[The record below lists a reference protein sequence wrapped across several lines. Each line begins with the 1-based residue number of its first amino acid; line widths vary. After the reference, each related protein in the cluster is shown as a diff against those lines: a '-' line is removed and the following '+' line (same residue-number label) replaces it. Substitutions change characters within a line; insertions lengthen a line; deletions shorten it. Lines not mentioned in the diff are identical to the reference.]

1 MIIQIFGILTLLFAF
16 SLLSYDTY
24 TSTRD
29 YNKIKKK
36 IKENM
41 RKKEI
46 EMQEIKN
53 IYL

>member
-1 MIIQIFGILTLLFAF
+1 MIIQIFGVIILVFAF
-16 SLLSYDTY
+16 SLVSYDTY
-24 TSTRD
+24 KSTTD
-29 YNKIKKK
+29 YNKVKKK